1 MPDLS
6 EGFSGL
12 SEEEKAATAAALGG
26 QEAMSGLLAIVG
38 ASPEEYE
45 KLQSAIANCDGT
57 AERMAETMLDNLQG
71 SLTILKSS
79 LEGLGI
85 EVYESMPV
93 SYTHLDVYKR
103 QGLQRD
109 DTRYQPSGRQQ
120 KAVQDREIPNG
131 DHVQKEWQHYLFL
144 RIRWSGR
151 YKGYH

>member
-1 MPDLS
+1 MKSLDTIMQDLR

-12 SEEEKAATAAALGG
+12 SEEEKAATASALGG

-45 KLQSAIANCDGT
+45 KLQSAIENCDGT

-85 EVYESMPV
+85 EVYESMQEP
-93 SYTHLDVYKR
+93 LKNAADNGIADVTDSQRLLSRADLTLLLKR
-103 QGLQRD
+103 QETYWQGLLRRWHNRLQR
-109 DTRYQPSGRQQ
+109 
-120 KAVQDREIPNG
+120 
-131 DHVQKEWQHYLFL
+131 
-144 RIRWSGR
+144 
-151 YKGYH
+151 